1 MMGRRGAALALALAA
16 GLALAGLAAAAVSR
30 PGEAG
35 HALLFSDNYAKVEPF
50 DDMPSDELTFEAWL
64 STTDYCH
71 PGTVMSYSVKPK
83 PGAGKHERTRD
94 YNNFVIWDLNNIVAC
109 HDFEYLTVDP
119 DPNKISCRAQ
129 FVDDTTSGQTAS
141 FVDRTGEW
149 HHLAVTFNARENGRI
164 RIYKDGLKVAESE
177 TGRTAP
183 IPPGGAFL
191 LGAEQDC
198 YGGCTDA
205 HQAFY
210 GYMDEVRL
218 WRTERSQAD
227 ISKYMR
233 DASTFTAGHSDL
245 VAYWKFDDPSGDS
258 GVLQRHMT
266 AVDSTGNGHTLKLV
280 EFPEHQR
287 ADIKRAKKPDADSM
301 YFSNNFLTNPGV
313 IGFPEGDITVAFW
326 ARVPAEADGEE
337 MSEFLSY
344 ATVARGDADPN
355 NDNGRADT
363 LFMDDAFLIERYL
376 TEFEGSGYIDDKT
389 FQTKGA
395 VSVHINAN
403 RQGNGAASD
412 NWIDFDTQWLDDQWH
427 HVAVTWHKKSGEVH
441 LYFDG
446 KDRAAFWASDRGTV
460 YNRSPKKGGVKKNT
474 AAGTHR
480 AGDGSLVLGQKQECY
495 GGCFSPGKALDGQ
508 LAQVRIWDRALSGR
522 DVEKYSREW
531 RPLEQVSRAEVPVL
545 EYLFADAPTR
555 VARNT
560 GKSQNSLASNDLQLS
575 GSSPFWEYSTAPLM
589 NPTTGKP
596 VEGPKAGSA
605 GYAFRLDD
613 QQVLMVSD
621 FKNFPSSAI
630 TVEFWMWSTDTC
642 REGVPFSYATGGYEK
657 SDNSFLIFN
666 YNDWGVSVMEDE
678 GTMADHTAGIAS
690 TDGDWHHIAV
700 TWESSTGRTVLY
712 DNGRPVWVVSR
723 GKGKTIPSGGTLVIG
738 REQDCMG
745 GCFDSARGAA
755 GNVDD
760 VTSQEYGPQD
770 FFGVVEEMRV
780 WNRALSQQEIVRNM
794 LADDGSTAT
803 GSDFENPGVDPKSP
817 GLVSYWRF
825 NEGPGSYIVKDEA
838 VGGND
843 LEASYEPK
851 WEVVQWLSRCGDG
864 LVEGEEECDTG
875 MPAGGTGCDKD
886 CKVESGWVCTATNP
900 SSCQRSNSP
909 SGGGGGGSG
918 VGGGGGGPTPD
929 HHRGHGGDPYAPPSN
944 NHSKKNHG
952 GGAVV
957 GILLSLVLV
966 GVLAAGYVW
975 REKVFDM
982 FPGVKRAVDGA
993 RHKLSQPRNRAY
1005 NMLAIDAED
1014 TLAPDF
1020 VGMHP
1025 PRDRGAYRPPTP
1037 DTSAL
1042 ADPLNPQGGNLPAS
1056 DGTPPAS

>member
-1 MMGRRGAALALALAA
+1 MRGGA
-16 GLALAGLAAAAVSR
+16 GLTAGGIGGRDRSGLAAADVSR

-50 DDMPSDELTFEAWL
+50 DDMPSTELTFEAWL
-64 STTDYCH
+64 STTDFCH
-71 PGTVMSYSVKPK
+71 AGTVMSYAVKPK
-83 PGAGKHERTRD
+83 PGANTHERTKD

-109 HDFEYLTVDP
+109 HDFEYLTIDP
-119 DPNKISCRAQ
+119 DPRKISCRAQ
-129 FVDDTTSGQTAS
+129 FVDNTTTGQTAS
-141 FVDRTGEW
+141 FVDRDGAW

-177 TGRTAP
+177 TGRTDP

-233 DASTFTAGHSDL
+233 DAFTFNAGHNDL

-280 EFPEHQR
+280 EFPVHQKSE
-287 ADIKRAKKPDADSM
+287 IKRIRKPDADSM

-313 IGFPEGDITVAFW
+313 FGFPEGDITVAFW
-326 ARVPAEADGEE
+326 ARVPAEKDGEKI
-337 MSEFLSY
+337 SEFFSY
-344 ATVARGDADPN
+344 ATVARGDSDPN
-355 NDNGRADT
+355 NDNGQADT
-363 LFMDDAFLIERYL
+363 LFMDDAILIERYL
-376 TEFEGSGYIDDKT
+376 TEFEGSGYIDDKS

-403 RQGNGAASD
+403 RQGNGLASD
-412 NWIDFDTQWLDDQWH
+412 NWIDFDTKWLDDLWH

-446 KDRAAFWASDRGTV
+446 KEQTAFWASDRGSV
-460 YNRSPKKGGVKKNT
+460 YNRTPKKGGVKRKT
-474 AAGTHR
+474 AAGTTR
-480 AGDGSLVLGQKQECY
+480 AGEGSLVLGQKQECH

-508 LAQVRIWDRALSGR
+508 LAQVRVWDKVLSSH

-531 RPLEQVSRAEVPVL
+531 RPLEKVSRAEVPVL
-545 EYLFADAPTR
+545 EYLFQDAPTR
-555 VARNT
+555 VAKNT
-560 GKSQNSLASNDLQLS
+560 GRTGGSGMISNDLQLS
-575 GSSPFWEYSTAPLM
+575 GSSAFWEYSTAPLM
-589 NPTTGKP
+589 NPQTGKP

-605 GYAFRLDD
+605 GYAFKLDD

-678 GTMADHTAGIAS
+678 GTLADHTAGIAS

-755 GNVDD
+755 GNIDEVD
-760 VTSQEYGPQD
+760 SQEYGPQD

-780 WNRALSQQEIVRNM
+780 WNRVLSQQEIVRNM

-803 GSDFENPGVDPKSP
+803 NSDFNNPGVDPKSP

-838 VGGND
+838 MGEND

-864 LVEGEEECDTG
+864 IVEGEEECDTG
-875 MPAGGTGCDKD
+875 TPPGGTGCDKN

-900 SSCQRSNSP
+900 SMCQRHGDSP
-909 SGGGGGGSG
+909 SSGGGSGGGGGG
-918 VGGGGGGPTPD
+918 GGPVPD
-929 HHRGHGGDPYAPPSN
+929 HHGGHHGGDPYVPPDHD
-944 NHSKKNHG
+944 HSKKAHHG

-957 GILLSLVLV
+957 GILFAFVLV
-966 GVLAAGYVW
+966 GVLAAGYIW
-975 REKVFDM
+975 
-982 FPGVKRAVDGA
+982 
-993 RHKLSQPRNRAY
+993 RHKVYDAFPSLKRGIDGVRHKMTQPRNRAY

-1025 PRDRGAYRPPTP
+1025 PRDRGSYRPPTP
-1037 DTSAL
+1037 AGALADTSAL
-1042 ADPLNPQGGNLPAS
+1042 ADPLAPKDDA
-1056 DGTPPAS
+1056 PPAS